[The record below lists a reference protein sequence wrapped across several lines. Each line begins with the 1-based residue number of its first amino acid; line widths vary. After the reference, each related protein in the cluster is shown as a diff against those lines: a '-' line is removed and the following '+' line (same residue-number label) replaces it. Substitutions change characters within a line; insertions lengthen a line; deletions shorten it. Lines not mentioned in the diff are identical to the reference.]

1 VTVDVLVTRSAFGM
15 VEVTLSTTGTDL
27 DGNGYQIAVN
37 RRPGVSG
44 VSYLRG
50 RKHDRYLPRAQ
61 VPSGR
66 HLIRLQHVA
75 VNCAG
80 KDLTPRDV
88 DVVSDGTIAVEIHAV
103 CAAATWLAYSALDG
117 AANA

>member
-1 VTVDVLVTRSAFGM
+1 M
-15 VEVTLSTTGTDL
+15 STTGTDL
-27 DGNGYQIAVN
+27 DGDGCQIAVT
-37 RRPGVSG
+37 G
-44 VSYLRG
+44 G
-50 RKHDRYLPRAQ
+50 REFQEFRTSVAVNATGTFIVPQ
-61 VPSGR
+61 VPPGR

-80 KDLTPRDV
+80 QDLTPRGV
-88 DVVSDGTIAVEIHAV
+88 DVVSDGTVAVEFHVV

>member
-1 VTVDVLVTRSAFGM
+1 
-15 VEVTLSTTGTDL
+15 
-27 DGNGYQIAVN
+27 
-37 RRPGVSG
+37 
-44 VSYLRG
+44 
-50 RKHDRYLPRAQ
+50 
-61 VPSGR
+61 
-66 HLIRLQHVA
+66 VA